1 MSLKSLN
8 IPVINFV
15 GNRKY
20 ALIFS
25 AILLAVSIASIGFQG
40 LKFGIDFT
48 GGTLIELGYEK
59 TADLEDIRS
68 KLTSANYKGT
78 NVQYFGSDTEV
89 LIQLEPQAVSSAQL
103 SSSIIRML
111 GDGLDVRR
119 VEFVGPKVGEEL
131 TNDGGLAMLY
141 ALIGILIYVAFRFEY
156 RFALGSIAALVH
168 DVIITIG
175 IFSLL
180 QIEFDLTVLA
190 AILAVIGYSLNDTI
204 VVFDRIRENFLSTRH
219 IESGPIV
226 NDALNQTLSRTLMTS
241 LTTLIVLLALFYL
254 GGEVIHSFA
263 GALIIGVVI
272 GTYSSIYVASS
283 MILALGISKED
294 MLPSEK
300 EKKEIDAR
308 P

>member
-1 MSLKSLN
+1 MSLRSLN
-8 IPVINFV
+8 IPVIDFV
-15 GNRKY
+15 GKRKY
-20 ALIFS
+20 AMIFS
-25 AILLAVSIASIGFQG
+25 AILLIVSIASLSFQG

-59 TADLEDIRS
+59 TADLEDIRF
-68 KLTSANYKGT
+68 KLSEGDFKGT

-89 LIQLEPQAVSSAQL
+89 LIQLEPQEVSSAKL

-111 GDGLDVRR
+111 GDGIDVRR

-156 RFALGSIAALVH
+156 RFALGSITALVH
-168 DVIITIG
+168 DVIITLG
-175 IFSLL
+175 VFSIL

-204 VVFDRIRENFLSTRH
+204 VVFDRIRENFLSTRKL
-219 IESGPIV
+219 EPMPIV
-226 NDALNQTLSRTLMTS
+226 NEALNQTLSRTLMTS
-241 LTTLIVLLALFYL
+241 LTTLLVLFALFYL
-254 GGEVIHSFA
+254 GGEVINSFA
-263 GALIIGVVI
+263 GALIVGVII

>member
-1 MSLKSLN
+1 MSIRSLN
-8 IPVINFV
+8 IPVIDFV
-15 GNRKY
+15 SKRKY
-20 ALIFS
+20 AMIFS
-25 AILLAVSIASIGFQG
+25 AILLIVSIASIGFQG

-48 GGTLIELGYEK
+48 GGTLIEVGYDK

-68 KLTSANYKGT
+68 KLESANYSGT

-89 LIQLEPQAVSSAQL
+89 LIQLEPQAVTSAKL

-111 GDGLDVRR
+111 GEDVDVRR

-168 DVIITIG
+168 DVIITLG
-175 IFSLL
+175 VFSLL

-204 VVFDRIRENFLSTRH
+204 VVFDRIRENFLATRH
-219 IESGPIV
+219 IEPKPII
-226 NDALNQTLSRTLMTS
+226 NEALNQTLSRTLMTS
-241 LTTLIVLLALFYL
+241 FTTLIVLLALFYL

-263 GALIIGVVI
+263 GALLIGVII

-283 MILALGISKED
+283 MILALGITKED

-300 EKKEIDAR
+300 EQKEIDAR

>member
-1 MSLKSLN
+1 MSLRSLN
-8 IPVINFV
+8 IPVIDFV
-15 GNRKY
+15 GKRKF
-20 ALIFS
+20 AMIFS
-25 AILLAVSIASIGFQG
+25 AVLLVLSIASISFQG

-59 TADLEDIRS
+59 TADLEDIRL
-68 KLTSANYKGT
+68 KLSEGDFKGT

-89 LIQLEPQAVSSAQL
+89 LIQLEPQEVSSAKL

-111 GDGLDVRR
+111 GDGIDVRR

-156 RFALGSIAALVH
+156 RFSLGSIAALVH
-168 DVIITIG
+168 DVIITLG
-175 IFSLL
+175 IFSIL

-204 VVFDRIRENFLSTRH
+204 VVFDRIRENFLSTRQV
-219 IESGPIV
+219 EAGPII
-226 NDALNQTLSRTLMTS
+226 NEALNQTLSRTLMTS
-241 LTTLIVLLALFYL
+241 LTTLLVLLALFYL

-263 GALIIGVVI
+263 GALLIGVII